1 MSNIIADMD
10 KIKKENEKKEKISEL
25 EKAIKKAEV
34 EGRREDAKKLK
45 KELEDLTHESFLQKL
60 FKVNIMY

>member
-25 EKAIKKAEV
+25 EKAIKKAEAEV
-34 EGRREDAKKLK
+34 
-45 KELEDLTHESFLQKL
+45 
-60 FKVNIMY
+60 

>member
-1 MSNIIADMD
+1 MSNIIADMN

-25 EKAIKKAEV
+25 EKAIKKAEA